1 MTLMGT
7 STNHRRE
14 ANSRSLRKVVRSK
27 RWNRATAYNILY
39 QLHNYIQF
47 LSGITFWSVDFLTIL
62 YEMSWKVTQL
72 QPESRAP
79 SRQQAGPGM
88 KSHQIPRSNLRSYK
102 SAKAEEFTF
111 GLATFWPES
120 QCQNSNLK
128 DLKLMKEFMS
138 PMSPR
143 HSACIRPPVLLEP
156 EFRPR
161 TEAWTDPT
169 VKRKDSFEWSN
180 RQTLWQHK
188 PDQ

>member
-27 RWNRATAYNILY
+27 RWNRATAYIY
-39 QLHNYIQF
+39 TNYI
-47 LSGITFWSVDFLTIL
+47 ITFNSLAVSLFDLLIVDFLTIL

-88 KSHQIPRSNLRSYK
+88 KSHQIPRPNLRSYK

-138 PMSPR
+138 PMSPFCLD
-143 HSACIRPPVLLEP
+143 SASSTPGAGIPATYGGLNRSARQAQRL
-156 EFRPR
+156 FRVVKSP
-161 TEAWTDPT
+161 DT
-169 VKRKDSFEWSN
+169 V
-180 RQTLWQHK
+180 TT
-188 PDQ
+188 